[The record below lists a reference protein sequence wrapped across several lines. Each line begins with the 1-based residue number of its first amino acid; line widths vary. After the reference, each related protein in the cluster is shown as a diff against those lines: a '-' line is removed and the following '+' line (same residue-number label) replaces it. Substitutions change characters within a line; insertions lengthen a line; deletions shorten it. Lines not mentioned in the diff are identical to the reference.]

1 MDYKIR
7 KANIKDAKS
16 VNELLTLLIRDEK
29 NMILTLM
36 KNAL

>member
-29 NMILTLM
+29 KI
-36 KNAL
+36 

>member
-7 KANIKDAKS
+7 RANIEDAKS

-36 KNAL
+36 KNVL